1 MNQDMI
7 KPVPPRVARMSSERK
22 SLMVQSFESHGRH
35 YSPSGLTANLI
46 ANWCLT
52 NKVAFTITYDPDLG
66 FTIIK
71 GIEDG
76 N

>member
-7 KPVPPRVARMSSERK
+7 KPVPPRVSRMSSQRR
-22 SLMVQSFESHGRH
+22 SDIIESWKRQGRH
-35 YSPSGLTANLI
+35 YSPSGLTANLV
-46 ANWCLT
+46 ANWCLQ
-52 NKVAFTITYDPDLG
+52 NQQPFTITYDPDLG

-71 GIEDG
+71 GIDDG